1 MTVRAPENVAC
12 RQYGDWLKVDWSY
25 LHEPGDTLAGFK
37 VKWGDGGVPVTWD
50 VPPAVDT
57 ELQGGDGGNPR
68 EYFSV
73 LLRISDGLICD
84 WESFETYPLGV
95 VTLMDDNFG
104 GKWDGAWGT
113 QETEL
118 GYKGYGDSFESY
130 SVGVQVGVLNGGKG
144 WIGPWYNGA

>member
-57 ELQGGDGGNPR
+57 ELQGGDGGTPR

-84 WESFETYPLGV
+84 WESFETYPVGTAGLLG
-95 VTLMDDNFG
+95 DNVG
-104 GKWDGAWGT
+104 GKWDGPAV
-113 QETEL
+113 L
-118 GYKGYGDSFESY
+118 GNNYWATIARDDFEAY
-130 SVGVQVGVLNGGKG
+130 PLGPVVVLNNGFG
-144 WIGPWYNGA
+144 WDGPAVIGEN